1 MQSKHHKL
9 NIEEDKRNPKANFFK
24 CLGIFLQLAFS
35 NPKKIVRVEIILL
48 LVFRKEEDLLSKE
61 RISREEKMSQIQE
74 KLEAGVREI
83 FESGKYEDYI
93 ATMAKFPHYSINNCI
108 LIVSQCPEASH
119 VCGYKKWQTDFNRVV
134 NRNEHGIMI
143 IAPITYK
150 ADVEEPVYDAQ
161 SHPVLDS
168 SGKQVTETVTREFQ
182 GFRPAYVFDVSQT
195 SGEPLP
201 TLANM
206 LQDGVEDFERLRDV
220 LIAISPVPISFEVI
234 SGGANGYFS
243 PASQCIVVNVGMSE
257 LQTIKTMIHEI
268 AHATLGHGGKED
280 KWDRETKEVQAE
292 SVAYWVTQMLGLDT
306 SYYSFGYISG
316 WSKDREVTELK
327 ENLDLIKTTADKIS
341 ADLERE
347 LSKSVE
353 KEEFLEVEQKE
364 VLQAKRKKVR

>member
-1 MQSKHHKL
+1 M
-9 NIEEDKRNPKANFFK
+9 
-24 CLGIFLQLAFS
+24 
-35 NPKKIVRVEIILL
+35 
-48 LVFRKEEDLLSKE
+48 SKE
-61 RISREEKMSQIQE
+61 RVSREKRMSQIQE

-93 ATMAKFPHYSINNCI
+93 ATMSKFPHYSINNCI
-108 LIVSQCPEASH
+108 LIVSQCPEATH

-150 ADVEEPVYDAQ
+150 ADVEEPVYDAE
-161 SHPVLDS
+161 SHPVVDAN
-168 SGKQVTETVTREFQ
+168 GKQVTETVTREFQ

-206 LQDGVEDFERLRDV
+206 LSGSVEDFEQMRDV
-220 LIAISPVPISFEVI
+220 LIAISPVPISFEEI
-234 SGGANGYFS
+234 SGGANGYYS
-243 PASQCIVVNVGMSE
+243 PASQCIVVKADMSQ

-292 SVAYWVTQMLGLDT
+292 SVAFWVAQMMGLDT
-306 SYYSFGYISG
+306 SDYSFGYISG

-327 ENLDLIKTTADKIS
+327 ENLDLIKTTADKITS
-341 ADLERE
+341 DLEKE
-347 LSKSVE
+347 LSKKVDKTESLEAVN
-353 KEEFLEVEQKE
+353 EEVAQS
-364 VLQAKRKKVR
+364 KRKKVR

>member
-1 MQSKHHKL
+1 M
-9 NIEEDKRNPKANFFK
+9 
-24 CLGIFLQLAFS
+24 
-35 NPKKIVRVEIILL
+35 
-48 LVFRKEEDLLSKE
+48 SKE
-61 RISREEKMSQIQE
+61 RVSREERMSQIQE

-93 ATMAKFPHYSINNCI
+93 ATMSKFPHYSINNCI
-108 LIVSQCPEASH
+108 LIVSQCPEATH

-150 ADVEEPVYDAQ
+150 ADVEEPVYDAE
-161 SHPVLDS
+161 SHPVVDAN
-168 SGKQVTETVTREFQ
+168 GKQVTEKVTREFQ

-206 LQDGVEDFERLRDV
+206 LNGSVEDFEQMRDV
-220 LIAISPVPISFEVI
+220 LIAISPVPISFEEI
-234 SGGANGYFS
+234 SGGANGYYS
-243 PASQCIVVNVGMSE
+243 PASQCIVVKADMSQ

-292 SVAYWVTQMLGLDT
+292 SVAFWVAQMMGLDT
-306 SYYSFGYISG
+306 SDYSFGYISG

-327 ENLDLIKTTADKIS
+327 ENLDLIKTTADKITS
-341 ADLERE
+341 DLEKE
-347 LSKSVE
+347 LSKKVDKTESL
-353 KEEFLEVEQKE
+353 EEANEEVAQS
-364 VLQAKRKKVR
+364 KRKKVR